1 MAQSLPPELWSHI
14 FGLAADEDTI
24 FYPGL
29 PTSMTQSSWARSLV
43 TDWQLRT
50 PRDLINMVQRRSY
63 ATKKVCRVTNIDTHF
78 SL

>member
-1 MAQSLPPELWSHI
+1 MAESLPPELWSHI

-43 TDWQLRT
+43 TNWQLRT
-50 PRDLINMVQRRSY
+50 PRDSINMLQRRSY
-63 ATKKVCRVTNIDTHF
+63 ATKKVSHITKN
-78 SL
+78 